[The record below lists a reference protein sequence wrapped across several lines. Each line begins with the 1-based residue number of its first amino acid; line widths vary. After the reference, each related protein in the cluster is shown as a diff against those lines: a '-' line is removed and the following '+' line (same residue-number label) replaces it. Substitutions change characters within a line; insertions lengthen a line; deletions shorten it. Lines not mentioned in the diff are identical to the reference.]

1 MEIKEEKQ
9 KLVKE
14 ERKGEEVNHL
24 RFCIISLSRQ
34 EQVCLMKLHFWRY
47 FSHHQ
52 ATKKIMSHT
61 SLQIISRNI
70 ASVKIFVHDVIQLVY
85 CEH

>member
-14 ERKGEEVNHL
+14 ERKGKEVNHL

-34 EQVCLMKLHFWRY
+34 QQVCLMKLNFWRH
-47 FSHHQ
+47 FSHHR
-52 ATKKIMSHT
+52 ATKKIMSH
-61 SLQIISRNI
+61 ISPDYLSI
-70 ASVKIFVHDVIQLVY
+70 ASLKIFVHDVIHLVY

>member
-24 RFCIISLSRQ
+24 RFCISLSRQ
-34 EQVCLMKLHFWRY
+34 EQVCLMKLPFWRY
-47 FSHHQ
+47 FSHHR

-61 SLQIISRNI
+61 SLQIISRNVD
-70 ASVKIFVHDVIQLVY
+70 SLKILVHDVIHLVY